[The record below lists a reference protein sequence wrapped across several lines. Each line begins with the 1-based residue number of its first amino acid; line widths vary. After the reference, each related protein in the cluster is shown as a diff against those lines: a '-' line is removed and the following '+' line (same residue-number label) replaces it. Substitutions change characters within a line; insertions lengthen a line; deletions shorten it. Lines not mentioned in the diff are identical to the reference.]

1 MSTLADV
8 ALLAQVSKA
17 TASRAFSRPD
27 SVAPPTAQRVFD
39 AAAKLGFVANAA
51 ARQLAKGRTGV
62 IGLVVPTLDN
72 SFFTPIIGGA
82 QRLGDERDMQLTV
95 VVHHFTALAE
105 VSSFE
110 RISRQADGFI
120 FAAPR
125 GGDELVRMAGTY
137 KPTVL
142 LDREVPG
149 MDSVIADTATAF
161 GQLTDD
167 LVMRGHHELAY
178 IGGPEGSWQDSRRLA
193 AVRAAAEASGA
204 RVTSFGPVPATLD
217 AGIAVAGEVQ
227 ASGAT
232 AVIPYAAAL
241 GVGIQYALLAA
252 GSREIPLIS
261 TDPRIVEALAHET
274 VPTIDV
280 DGEALGRAAAET
292 LINRIDRPD
301 AALVRRRL
309 PVPVAGRSAAP
320 QDVL

>member
-17 TASRAFSRPD
+17 TASRAFSRP
-27 SVAPPTAQRVFD
+27 STVAPATAQRVFD
-39 AAAKLGFVANAA
+39 AAAKLGFVPNAA
-51 ARQLAKGRTGV
+51 ARQLARGRTGV

-82 QRLGDERDMQLTV
+82 QRLGAERDMQLTV

-105 VSSFE
+105 ASSFE

-125 GGDELVRMAGTY
+125 GSDDLIRVAGSHR
-137 KPTVL
+137 PTVI

-149 MDSVIADTATAF
+149 LDSVIADTATAF
-161 GQLTDD
+161 GQLTED
-167 LVMRGHHELAY
+167 LIARGHRELAY

-193 AVRAAAEASGA
+193 AVRAAADASGA
-204 RVTSFGPVPATLD
+204 RVVSFGPVPATLE
-217 AGIAVAGEVQ
+217 AGIAAAGAVQ
-227 ASGAT
+227 DSGAT

-252 GSREIPLIS
+252 GSREIPMIS
-261 TDPRIVEALAHET
+261 TDPRIVDALAHEA

-280 DGEALGRAAAET
+280 DGDALGRVAAET
-292 LINRIDRPD
+292 LINRIDVPESP
-301 AALVRRRL
+301 LVRHRL
-309 PVPVAGRSAAP
+309 PVPVAGGSAAS